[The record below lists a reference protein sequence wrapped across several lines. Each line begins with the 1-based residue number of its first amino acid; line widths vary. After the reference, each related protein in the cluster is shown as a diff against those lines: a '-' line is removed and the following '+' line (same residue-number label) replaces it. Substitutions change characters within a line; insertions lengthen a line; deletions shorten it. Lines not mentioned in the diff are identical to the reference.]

1 MSVYKGIYL
10 VLFVCIVIID
20 IAMPCIC
27 ILFFFDKN
35 YIQGF
40 FLLIMTFAFIPGT
53 IQIWKGYKSYDDDN
67 KAI

>member
-1 MSVYKGIYL
+1 MSFFKGIHL
-10 VLFVCIVIID
+10 FLFVFTVFFEIIGT
-20 IAMPCIC
+20 CIC

-53 IQIWKGYKSYDDDN
+53 IQMWKGYKSYDDDN